1 MLTKRQS
8 QSFDLWTTEQLLAV
22 YEKAFGQLEPRARRR
37 IVETAREHGW
47 DRTWDDLELI
57 AA

>member
-1 MLTKRQS
+1 MAGTKQH
-8 QSFDLWTTEQLLAV
+8 QPFDLWTTEQLLAV

-37 IVETAREHGW
+37 IVEMARTNGW
-47 DRTWDDLELI
+47 DRSWDDLDLL

>member
-1 MLTKRQS
+1 MAGKKPT

-37 IVETAREHGW
+37 IVEAARTNGW
-47 DRTWDDLELI
+47 DRSWDDLDLI

>member
-1 MLTKRQS
+1 MAGKKPT

-22 YEKAFGQLEPRARRR
+22 YEKAFGQLEPHARRR
-37 IVETAREHGW
+37 IVETARTNGW
-47 DRTWDDLELI
+47 DRSWDYLDLV

>member
-1 MLTKRQS
+1 MLAKRQS

-22 YEKAFGQLEPRARRR
+22 YEKAFSPLDPRARRR
-37 IVETAREHGW
+37 VVETARQNGW

>member
-1 MLTKRQS
+1 MAGKKPT

-37 IVETAREHGW
+37 IVETARTNGW
-47 DRTWDDLELI
+47 DRSWDDLDLI